1 MEDKPMSRSALL
13 DYAQDCGLEAAYGLV
28 LLLGPDNI
36 DGGWDAYQALLEMF
50 GEGE

>member
-1 MEDKPMSRSALL
+1 MEDKLMSRSALL

-50 GEGE
+50 REGE